1 MRKLCEVKQLKKYK
15 VFVNYQKEERWI
27 NEMAAAGWHLIKY
40 SFLKYTFEKGEPGKY
55 DYCIE
60 LLADLPA
67 TDKGKEYLSF
77 MEEAGVE
84 HVTQYSSWA
93 YFRKEATGEPFEIY
107 TDYESRKKHLMRI
120 ITLLSVVM
128 LMNLGFS
135 FFNLFIAS
143 DITLNINK
151 YFSIL
156 NGIVVII
163 FIPLIIGYIKN
174 LYELTQDK

>member
-1 MRKLCEVKQLKKYK
+1 MKKYK